1 MANLFAK
8 INKQFVL
15 LTTMIQTHINKL
27 QKIQKLSKIQQTIAI
42 AAVAT
47 IAFASLNLKKH

>member
-15 LTTMIQTHINKL
+15 LTAMIQTTLTNYK
-27 QKIQKLSKIQQTIAI
+27 KIQKLSKIQQTIAI

-47 IAFASLNLKKH
+47 IAFAS

>member
-15 LTTMIQTHINKL
+15 LTTMIQTYINKL
-27 QKIQKLSKIQQTIAI
+27 QKKIQKLSKIQQAIAI
-42 AAVAT
+42 TAVAT
-47 IAFASLNLKKH
+47 IAFAS